1 MKPIARYM
9 EETGIS
15 VGQLATAAG
24 LDTKLIKA
32 IVSGNYTPSPSQ
44 RQRLAVGPGRFDG
57 RHFLGTR
64 GLGPTHARVTVHN
77 ADAQLN

>member
-1 MKPIARYM
+1 M

-32 IVSGNYTPSPSQ
+32 IVSGNYTPVRRSANAWPPPWAF
-44 RQRLAVGPGRFDG
+44 RRTTFPGD
-57 RHFLGTR
+57 TR
-64 GLGPTHARVTVHN
+64 SRSNTCAITVYN